1 MTDIYDQAT
10 FREEQERERSI
21 AAARRVGK
29 RIEPTGACHWCGEA
43 VEADRRFCDA
53 DCRDGWQKQD
63 SARKRAGG

>member
-21 AAARRVGK
+21 AAARRVSK
-29 RIEPTGACHWCGEA
+29 QLEPMGACHWCGED
-43 VEADRRFCDA
+43 VVADRRFCDA

-63 SARKRAGG
+63 SARKRAGA